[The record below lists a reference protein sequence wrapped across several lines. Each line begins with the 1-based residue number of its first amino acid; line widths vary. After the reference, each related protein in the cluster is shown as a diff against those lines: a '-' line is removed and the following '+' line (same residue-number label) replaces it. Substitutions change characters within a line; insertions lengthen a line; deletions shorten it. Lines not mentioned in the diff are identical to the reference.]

1 MVFMAKSMFG
11 LLNVVKVLLELFL
24 SSFACFFSNP
34 HHRPRREKEEGSTF
48 TQQIGDSLL
57 PRNKHVIKCLPREF

>member
-11 LLNVVKVLLELFL
+11 WLNVVKVLLELFL
-24 SSFACFFSNP
+24 SSFACFYSNP

-48 TQQIGDSLL
+48 TQQIGIRLATAY
-57 PRNKHVIKCLPREF
+57 CLEINT